1 MTLSSYAMGKWHTSD
16 AEGSAIHDAATGAL
30 LTSISSDGLDFK
42 GMLDYGRTK
51 GGPALRAMTF
61 HERALMLKEVAL
73 YLNKFKDELYDL
85 SYQTG
90 ATKSDTWV
98 DVDGGIQTF
107 FVYSSKGRRE
117 MPNQPWYVD
126 GEVEQL
132 SRKGS
137 FLGQHIMVPRRG
149 VAVHIDA
156 FNFPVWGMMEKLAP
170 TLIAGM
176 PAIVKPASSTA
187 QLTVQAVKRIIE
199 SGILPEGSLQL
210 IAGRTGDLFDH
221 LTCQDIVTFTGSAAT
236 AHYLQNH
243 ENIIKNAVPFV
254 AECDSLNCSILGP
267 DAGPDTEEF
276 KLFIKEVANEITVK
290 AGQKCTAIRRAI
302 IPRDH
307 AKAVQEALVARLS
320 KVVVGDPRAEGV
332 RMGPLA
338 SQAQRT
344 EVCERVA
351 ELASAPHTEIILDGT
366 KPFDV
371 VGADYD
377 KGAFVGPTVLY
388 CDKPLATEI
397 VHDVE
402 AFGPVTTLM
411 PYDTIDEAVMLA
423 NKGEGS
429 LVASLFTFDADV
441 VFDVTMGIGAYH
453 GRLVVL
459 DRTSAGESTGHG
471 SPLPHMKHGGPGRAG
486 GGEEQGGIRA
496 VKHYMQRIAIQGS
509 PDVLTK
515 VTNRWAGG
523 REREMDAHPF
533 RKSFDEIRIGDTL
546 HTKPRTISLEDI
558 EHFANFTGD
567 TFYAHMDED
576 AAAANPIFGARVA
589 HGYLLLSFAAGL
601 FVDPAPGPVLANV
614 GLENLN
620 FMKPVYPGDTMK
632 VRLVCK
638 QRTARENEDF
648 GEVRWD
654 VTVFN
659 QDEEICAN
667 YDLLTHNERDQSL
680 KAAAE

>member
-1 MTLSSYAMGKWHTSD
+1 MNLSSFAYGKWISPETQGTAIKD
-16 AEGSAIHDAATGAL
+16 ASTGEVLATV
-30 LTSISSDGLDFK
+30 SSDGLDFK
-42 GMLDYGRTK
+42 AMLEFGREH
-51 GGPALRAMTF
+51 GGPALQQMTF
-61 HERALMLKEVAL
+61 HERALLLKELAL
-73 YLNKFKDELYDL
+73 YLSKFKDELYDI

-90 ATKSDTWV
+90 ATKADTWI

-117 MPNQPWYVD
+117 LPNQPWYVD
-126 GEVEQL
+126 GDVEQL
-132 SRKGS
+132 SRNGS
-137 FLGQHIMVPRRG
+137 FIGQHIMVPRRG
-149 VAVHIDA
+149 VALHIDA
-156 FNFPVWGMMEKLAP
+156 YNFPVWGMMEKLAP
-170 TLIAGM
+170 TLLAGM

-187 QLTVQAVKRIIE
+187 QLTEQAVKRMIE
-199 SGILPEGSLQL
+199 SGILPEGALQL
-210 IAGRTGDLFDH
+210 ISGRTGDLFDH

-243 ENIIKNAVPFV
+243 PAIIKNAVPFV

-267 DAGPDTEEF
+267 DAVEGSEEF
-276 KLFIKEVANEITVK
+276 DLFVKEVAREVTTK
-290 AGQKCTAIRRAI
+290 AGQKCTAIRRSI
-302 IPRDH
+302 VPRGQVE
-307 AKAVQEALVARLS
+307 AVKKALVDRLK
-320 KVVVGDPRAEGV
+320 KVTVGDPRAEGV

-338 SQAQRT
+338 SLAQRQ
-344 EVCERVA
+344 EVVERVA
-351 ELASAPHTEIILDGT
+351 ELSKEAEIVLDGT

-371 VGADYD
+371 VGAHFDS
-377 KGAFVGPTVLY
+377 GAFVGPTVLC
-388 CDKPLATEI
+388 CDQPLQSGLIHE
-397 VHDVE
+397 VE

-411 PYDTIDEAVMLA
+411 PYDSLDEAIELA

-429 LVASLFTFDADV
+429 LVASLFTFDPEV
-441 VFDVTMGIGAYH
+441 VFKVTMGVGAYH

-496 VKHYMQRIAIQGS
+496 VKHYLQRVAIQGS
-509 PDVLTK
+509 PDVLTT

-523 REREMDAHPF
+523 TANTMDAHPF
-533 RKSFDEIRIGDTL
+533 RKSFDEIKIGDAL
-546 HTKPRTISLEDI
+546 YTKPRVVTLEDV

-567 TFYAHMDED
+567 TFYAHMDEE
-576 AAAANPIFGARVA
+576 AATANPIFGGRVA

-614 GLENLN
+614 GLENLR
-620 FMKPVYPGDTMK
+620 FTKPVYPGDTMY
-632 VRLVCK
+632 VRLVCM

-654 VTVFN
+654 VTVTN
-659 QDEEICAN
+659 QDDEECAN
-667 YDLLTHNERDQSL
+667 YELLTHNTRVQ
-680 KAAAE
+680 

>member
-1 MTLSSYAMGKWHTSD
+1 MKLQSYALGEWYTPPLDGSPIKD
-16 AEGSAIHDAATGAL
+16 ASTGETIATV
-30 LTSISSDGLDFK
+30 SSDGLDFK
-42 GMLDYGRTK
+42 AMLEYGRTV
-51 GGPALRAMTF
+51 GAPALRKMTF
-61 HERALMLKEVAL
+61 HERAIMLKNVGLAL
-73 YLNKFKDELYDL
+73 TKAKDELYEL

-98 DVDGGIQTF
+98 DVDGGISTF

-126 GEVEQL
+126 GDVEQL
-132 SRKGS
+132 SRGGT

-170 TLIAGM
+170 TLLAGM

-187 QLTVQAVKRIIE
+187 HLTEKAFKYMID
-199 SGILPEGSLQL
+199 SGVLPEGAIQL
-210 IAGRTGDLFDH
+210 ICGRTGDLFDH
-221 LTCQDIVTFTGSAAT
+221 LTCQDVVTFTGSAST
-236 AHYLQNH
+236 AHYLQKH
-243 ENIIKNAVPFV
+243 PAFTEKAVPFV
-254 AECDSLNCSILGP
+254 AECDSLNASILGLDVTKDSP
-267 DAGPDTEEF
+267 EF
-276 KLFIKEVANEITVK
+276 DLFIKEVVREMTAK
-290 AGQKCTAIRRAI
+290 AGQKCTAIRRTI
-302 IPRDH
+302 VPRN
-307 AKAVQEALVARLS
+307 LVADVKDALIARLG
-320 KVVVGDPRAEGV
+320 KTTVGDPRAEGV

-338 SQAQRT
+338 SLDQRE
-344 EVCERVA
+344 EVINRINDLKEYCDVV
-351 ELASAPHTEIILDGT
+351 LDGT
-366 KPFDV
+366 TEFDV
-371 VGADYD
+371 SGGDY
-377 KGAFVGPTVLY
+377 KAGAFLKPTLLY
-388 CDKPLATEI
+388 CDAPLETPE
-397 VHDVE
+397 VHSIE
-402 AFGPVTTLM
+402 AFGPASTIM
-411 PYDTIDEAVMLA
+411 PYDTTEDAITLA
-423 NKGEGS
+423 NMGEGS
-429 LVASLFTFDADV
+429 LVASLFTYDPEIVSDV
-441 VFDVTMGIGAYH
+441 VMGIGAYH

-515 VTNRWAGG
+515 VTNKWVSGSK
-523 REREMDAHPF
+523 ELEMDAHPF
-533 RKSFDEIRIGDTL
+533 RKTFDEIKIGDTL
-546 HTKPRTISLEDI
+546 HTKERTVTLEDV

-567 TFYAHMDED
+567 TFYAHMDEE

-614 GLENLN
+614 GLEGLK
-620 FMKPVYPGDTMK
+620 FTKPVYPGDTIK

-638 QRTARENEDF
+638 QRTARMNEDF

-654 VTVFN
+654 VTVTN
-659 QDEEICAN
+659 QDGDECAN
-667 YDLLTHNERDQSL
+667 YELLTHNTRVQ
-680 KAAAE
+680 